1 MHGLAWMREVLGEIE
16 AASTC
21 CDLKKIIRVTLRRGE
36 LSHHSQEELEL
47 AWDLIKKDTICHE
60 AILVIEEEPALIRCP
75 ACGWDAR
82 WQIDLLC
89 CQACGDRV
97 ELVSGTDL
105 QLVGIQGI

>member
-1 MHGLAWMREVLGEIE
+1 MHGLAWMKEVLGEIE
-16 AASTC
+16 AASMC
-21 CDLKKIIRVTLRRGE
+21 SGLEKVIKVTLRRGE

-47 AWDLIKKDTICHE
+47 AWDLIKKDTICQH

-75 ACGWDAR
+75 ACGWEAG
-82 WQIDLLC
+82 WQSDLLC
-89 CQACGDRV
+89 CQGCGGRV